1 MWTLPT
7 LFVKRWIHTHIKTK
21 TDGWALY
28 IWEDDFSHIALT
40 VNLLPFFHGNTKLRD
55 NKFALICISPK
66 KWKLQN
72 YKQQTLANQSREKGP
87 KEKLRNG
94 FVWKLQQ
101 AARTL
106 SYECFCF
113 ANLPNVLL
121 KKEKS
126 LNEWFRLCS
135 SVNWVAASLK
145 NSNT

>member
-72 YKQQTLANQSREKGP
+72 YRQQTLANQSREKGP
-87 KEKLRNG
+87 KGKLRMG
-94 FVWKLQQ
+94 FFKSYNRQQ
-101 AARTL
+101 GPWAMNA
-106 SYECFCF
+106 F
-113 ANLPNVLL
+113 VLL
-121 KKEKS
+121 IYLMFYWKKRNPWMNDSDFVLVWIE
-126 LNEWFRLCS
+126 
-135 SVNWVAASLK
+135 
-145 NSNT
+145 